1 VTPRFAHIALNCTDL
16 TAAESFYTTWFGF
29 SRSRVFELP
38 DTTVVFLTNGVVQL
52 ELFHTP
58 GIVGS
63 TEADGQQTPD
73 SVDAGM
79 ADGPHTPGQIRHLAF
94 QVDDVQGFLD
104 RVAGRIPVTLG
115 PLAFDSFI
123 PGWRSAWLRAPDNV
137 IIEVSQGYQDR

>member
-1 VTPRFAHIALNCTDL
+1 MTPRFAHIALNCTDL
-16 TAAESFYTTWFGF
+16 PAAESFYTTWFGF

-38 DTTVVFLTNGVVQL
+38 DTPVVFLTNDVVQL

-63 TEADGQQTPD
+63 A
-73 SVDAGM
+73 DAGGAPDPGSID

-94 QVDDVQGFLD
+94 QVDDVQAFLD

-137 IIEVSQGYQDR
+137 IIEVSQGYTDR